1 MPPTKNCK
9 ICFKEIKIT
18 DFCRL
23 FDRETSICSN
33 CQQLLEPKFIHFVV
47 DRCDAL
53 SIYNYTPYI
62 KNLIYLYKG
71 CFDYEMREVFLNLFL
86 PELSIKY
93 KGYKV
98 VPVSSYIKDD
108 QIRGFNHVEEVC
120 KLMKL
125 DIVKALEK
133 TSHFKQAE
141 KGAKNRQQIRKH
153 LAIKQNVSIANEKIL
168 LVDDIYTTGA
178 TIRTAINLLEKLN
191 PKIIKVLVLAK
202 TIDLDKRKSNTKF
215 V

>member
-9 ICFKEIKIT
+9 ICFKEIKIS

-23 FDRETSICSN
+23 LDRKISICTN
-33 CQQLLEPKFIHFVV
+33 CQQHLEPKFIHFVV
-47 DRCDAL
+47 DRYDAL
-53 SIYNYTPYI
+53 AIYDYSPYL

-98 VPVSSYIKDD
+98 VPVPSYINDD
-108 QIRGFNHVEEVC
+108 ELRGFNHVEEVC

-141 KGAKNRQQIRKH
+141 KGAKKRQQIRKH
-153 LAIKQNVSIANEKIL
+153 LAVKPDVFIENKKVL

-191 PKIIKVLVLAK
+191 PKTIKVLVLAK

>member
-1 MPPTKNCK
+1 MPPTKSCK
-9 ICFKEIKIT
+9 ICFKEIKIS

-23 FDRETSICSN
+23 FDCNTRICPN
-33 CQQLLEPKFIHFVV
+33 CQRLLEPKFINFEV
-47 DRCDAL
+47 DHYQAV
-53 SIYNYTPYI
+53 SIYDYSDFI

-71 CFDYEMREVFLNLFL
+71 CFDYEMRLVFLNLFL

-98 VPVSSYIKDD
+98 VPIPSYIKDD
-108 QIRGFNHVEEVC
+108 ETRGFNHVEEVC
-120 KLMKL
+120 RLLNL
-125 DIVKALEK
+125 DLIKALVK

-141 KGAKNRQQIRKH
+141 KGAKKRQQIRKH
-153 LAIKQNVSIANEKIL
+153 LALIDDVDIKNEKIL

-191 PKIIKVLVLAK
+191 PKTIKVLVLAK

-215 V
+215 L

>member
-1 MPPTKNCK
+1 MPPMKSCK
-9 ICFKEIKIT
+9 ICFKEIKT
-18 DFCRL
+18 SDFCRL
-23 FDRETSICSN
+23 FDCNIQICPN
-33 CQQLLEPKFIHFVV
+33 CQRLLEPKFINFEV
-47 DRCDAL
+47 DRYQAV
-53 SIYNYTPYI
+53 SIYDYSDFI

-71 CFDYEMREVFLNLFL
+71 CFDYEMRLVFLNLFL

-98 VPVSSYIKDD
+98 VPIPSYIKDD
-108 QIRGFNHVEEVC
+108 ETRGFNHVEDVC
-120 KLMKL
+120 RLLNL
-125 DIVKALEK
+125 DLVKALVK

-141 KGAKNRQQIRKH
+141 KGAKKRQQIRKH
-153 LAIKQNVSIANEKIL
+153 LALIDDVDIKNEKIM

-191 PKIIKVLVLAK
+191 PKTIKVLVLAK
-202 TIDLDKRKSNTKF
+202 TIDLDKRKSNTKS

>member
-1 MPPTKNCK
+1 MSPTKNCK
-9 ICFKEIKIT
+9 ICFKEIKIS

-23 FDRETSICSN
+23 FDCKTSICSN

-47 DRCDAL
+47 DRYDAL

-98 VPVSSYIKDD
+98 VPVPSYIKDD
-108 QIRGFNHVEEVC
+108 ELRGFNHVEEVC

-141 KGAKNRQQIRKH
+141 KGAKKRQQIRKH
-153 LAIKQNVSIANEKIL
+153 LAIKPDVSIENKKVL

>member
-9 ICFKEIKIT
+9 ICFKEIKIS

-23 FDRETSICSN
+23 FDRKTSICTN
-33 CQQLLEPKFIHFVV
+33 CQLLLEPRFIHFVV
-47 DRCDAL
+47 DRYNAL
-53 SIYNYTPYI
+53 AIYDYSQYI

-98 VPVSSYIKDD
+98 VPVPSYFKDD
-108 QIRGFNHVEEVC
+108 ELRGFNHVEEVC
-120 KLMKL
+120 KLMNL
-125 DIVKALEK
+125 DIVKVLEK

-141 KGAKNRQQIRKH
+141 KGAKKRQQIRKH
-153 LAIKQNVSIANEKIL
+153 LAIKPNVSIENEKVL

>member
-9 ICFKEIKIT
+9 ICFKEIKIS

-23 FDRETSICSN
+23 FDRKIQICSN
-33 CQQLLEPKFIHFVV
+33 CQRLLEPKFKYFKV
-47 DRCDAL
+47 DRYEAL
-53 SIYNYTPYI
+53 SIYDYSDYI

-71 CFDYEMREVFLNLFL
+71 CFDYEMREAFLNLFL

-98 VPVSSYIKDD
+98 VPVPSYIKDD
-108 QIRGFNHVEEVC
+108 EVRGFNHVEEVC
-120 KLMKL
+120 KLMNL
-125 DIVKALEK
+125 DIAKPLEK

-141 KGAKNRQQIRKH
+141 KGAKRRQQIRKH
-153 LAIKQNVSIANEKIL
+153 LALKQGVNLQNEKVLI
-168 LVDDIYTTGA
+168 VDDIYTTGA
-178 TIRTAINLLEKLN
+178 TIRTSINLIEKLN
-191 PKIIKVLVLAK
+191 PKTIKVLVLAK

>member
-9 ICFKEIKIT
+9 ICFKEIKIS

-23 FDRETSICSN
+23 FDRKISICSN

-47 DRCDAL
+47 VHCDAL

-98 VPVSSYIKDD
+98 VPVPSYIKDD

>member
-1 MPPTKNCK
+1 MPPTKSCK

-23 FDRETSICSN
+23 FDRKISICTN
-33 CQQLLEPKFIHFVV
+33 CQQLLEPIFIHFVV
-47 DRCDAL
+47 DRYDAL

-86 PELSIKY
+86 QELSIKY

-98 VPVSSYIKDD
+98 VPVPSFIKDD
-108 QIRGFNHVEEVC
+108 ELRGFNHVEEVC

-141 KGAKNRQQIRKH
+141 KGAKKRQH
-153 LAIKQNVSIANEKIL
+153 
-168 LVDDIYTTGA
+168 G
-178 TIRTAINLLEKLN
+178 
-191 PKIIKVLVLAK
+191 
-202 TIDLDKRKSNTKF
+202 
-215 V
+215 

>member
-1 MPPTKNCK
+1 
-9 ICFKEIKIT
+9 
-18 DFCRL
+18 
-23 FDRETSICSN
+23 
-33 CQQLLEPKFIHFVV
+33 
-47 DRCDAL
+47 
-53 SIYNYTPYI
+53 
-62 KNLIYLYKG
+62 
-71 CFDYEMREVFLNLFL
+71 MREVFLNLFL

-98 VPVSSYIKDD
+98 VPVPSYIKDD

-141 KGAKNRQQIRKH
+141 KGAKKRQQIRKH
-153 LAIKQNVSIANEKIL
+153 LAIKPDVSIENEKVL

-202 TIDLDKRKSNTKF
+202 TIDLDKRKSNTKSL
-215 V
+215 

>member
-1 MPPTKNCK
+1 MPPTKSCK

-23 FDRETSICSN
+23 FDRKISICTN
-33 CQQLLEPKFIHFVV
+33 CQQLLEPIFIHFVV
-47 DRCDAL
+47 DRYDAL

-86 PELSIKY
+86 QELSIKY

-98 VPVSSYIKDD
+98 VPVPSFIKDD
-108 QIRGFNHVEEVC
+108 ELRGFNHVEEVC

-141 KGAKNRQQIRKH
+141 KGAKKRQQIRKH
-153 LAIKQNVSIANEKIL
+153 LAVKPNVSIANEKIL